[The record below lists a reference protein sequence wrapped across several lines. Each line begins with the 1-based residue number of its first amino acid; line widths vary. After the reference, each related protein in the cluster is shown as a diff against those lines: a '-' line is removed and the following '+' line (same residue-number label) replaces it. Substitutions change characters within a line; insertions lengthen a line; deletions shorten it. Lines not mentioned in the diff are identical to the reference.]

1 MIYTDGKQFLLE
13 GKNYSYAMFVNG
25 DGFLQQLHYGG
36 KMEKEDI
43 GFLADTYLSTMPNH
57 WINKDEAF
65 DSLPSEY
72 GFYAKGDYKEPTAI
86 FERQDGASM
95 SRLRYDSYRVE
106 KDAPKI
112 VGMPHVRSGDETL
125 VITLKDDFS
134 DIEVD
139 LYYTVCDSSD
149 VLVRNAIIRNV
160 GKEPVMLKRAFSFH
174 VELANGEYQLLRLAG
189 RWGQE
194 RIPEIAPVA
203 HGLTRIH
210 SLRGSSS
217 HQTNP
222 FMGILR
228 KDCGEESGE
237 CYGVQLV
244 YSGSFALTAE
254 WSKYGA
260 LTLQGGINETG
271 FCWELRGGESFVTP
285 QVLLTYSN
293 AGMGGM
299 SREIHDFLRERIINP
314 AYAFKRRPV
323 VINNWEAT
331 YFDFDNEKLCAI
343 ITEAAKLGIDTF
355 VLDDGWFG
363 KRTNDFAGLGDWFVN
378 EEKLKGGL
386 KKVSA
391 CCKEHGMKFGLWFEP
406 EMVNE
411 DSELFRAHPDW
422 ALCKEGVEP
431 MRSRQQL
438 VLDFTRKEVVDYI
451 FGAVSKIIKENDIS
465 YIKWDMNRY
474 VSECYSASLP
484 YHRQGEVMHRY
495 ILGVYDLA
503 QRLLDEF
510 PDLFIEGC
518 AGGGNWANGTLTDDS
533 TDDKIAFTA
542 AFPVSKEVVVNTG
555 TSFGGSVNYTLYFN
569 LKMTGTNGWENRF
582 GIRLTEGTG
591 ESVVGF
597 YFFQQDQGAIKVG
610 ALRGKIDFN
619 TNGGEAASTLNAS
632 MFVNGLEMKAV
643 REQNKVTLYAKIGGK
658 WEKVSAEVTLSGGYG
673 ALGFSASQG
682 TFEYTDVALD
692 IKPAEDQT
700 FSLTLKDGEG
710 NALSEGTTVLLT
722 NPRGETVSKTT
733 DAQGNVT
740 LESPYFG
747 DFIVEVNGTMFVV
760 NFSADSLTVS
770 KSISTAWTYTG
781 KEGEVTEHKIADQG
795 NVVISHDETSVT
807 VAATWDNND
816 WKRDEVY
823 VNVGDVLGDSTNYI
837 VRFKITATLA
847 GNWTERFGIRVVSK
861 ENDNNANAGFLIWD
875 KGGDGICFGNLA
887 NYPDFGGG
895 GPSDKTVL
903 TEAMFAAGV
912 DIQIIRNGNSATMYA
927 KIDGKWQSVYTVS
940 LADGS
945 TAQLGFS
952 AAGGTYVYSDMSIV
966 TVSDTVSE

>member
-1 MIYTDGKQFLLE
+1 MLFR
-13 GKNYSYAMFVNG
+13 S
-25 DGFLQQLHYGG
+25 
-36 KMEKEDI
+36 
-43 GFLADTYLSTMPNH
+43 
-57 WINKDEAF
+57 
-65 DSLPSEY
+65 
-72 GFYAKGDYKEPTAI
+72 
-86 FERQDGASM
+86 
-95 SRLRYDSYRVE
+95 
-106 KDAPKI
+106 PKI

-160 GKEPVMLKRAFSFH
+160 GKEPVMLKRAFSFR

-518 AGGGNWANGTLTDDS
+518 AGGGGRFDAGMLYYFPQIWTSDDS
-533 TDDKIAFTA
+533 DAHERTKIQWGTSLCYPLSSMSCHVSVCPNHQTGRTVPFDTRGNIASLGAFGYELDVTKMTDEDNEGVKAQIEACKRTDRLILSGELYRLSNPLESNYFCMLV
-542 AFPVSKEVVVNTG
+542 VSKDKSEAYVVG
-555 TSFGGSVNYTLYFN
+555 ERGLCIPFWSDKFYP
-569 LKMTGTNGWENRF
+569 R
-582 GIRLTEGTG
+582 IRLRGLDNNA
-591 ESVVGF
+591 F
-597 YFFQQDQGAIKVG
+597 YEIEELKTV
-610 ALRGKIDFN
+610 
-619 TNGGEAASTLNAS
+619 
-632 MFVNGLEMKAV
+632 
-643 REQNKVTLYAKIGGK
+643 
-658 WEKVSAEVTLSGGYG
+658 LSGG
-673 ALGFSASQG
+673 ALMEAGIP
-682 TFEYTDVALD
+682 L
-692 IKPAEDQT
+692 P
-700 FSLTLKDGEG
+700 
-710 NALSEGTTVLLT
+710 
-722 NPRGETVSKTT
+722 KT
-733 DAQGNVT
+733 
-740 LESPYFG
+740 G
-747 DFIVEVNGTMFVV
+747 DFG
-760 NFSADSLTVS
+760 SW
-770 KSISTAWTYTG
+770 AWHL
-781 KEGEVTEHKIADQG
+781 KK
-795 NVVISHDETSVT
+795 
-807 VAATWDNND
+807 
-816 WKRDEVY
+816 
-823 VNVGDVLGDSTNYI
+823 
-837 VRFKITATLA
+837 VR
-847 GNWTERFGIRVVSK
+847 
-861 ENDNNANAGFLIWD
+861 
-875 KGGDGICFGNLA
+875 
-887 NYPDFGGG
+887 
-895 GPSDKTVL
+895 
-903 TEAMFAAGV
+903 
-912 DIQIIRNGNSATMYA
+912 
-927 KIDGKWQSVYTVS
+927 
-940 LADGS
+940 
-945 TAQLGFS
+945 
-952 AAGGTYVYSDMSIV
+952 
-966 TVSDTVSE
+966 